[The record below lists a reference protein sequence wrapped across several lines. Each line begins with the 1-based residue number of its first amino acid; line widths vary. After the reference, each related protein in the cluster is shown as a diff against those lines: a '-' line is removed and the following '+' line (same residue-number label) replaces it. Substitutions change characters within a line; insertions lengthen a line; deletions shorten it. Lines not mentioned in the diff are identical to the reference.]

1 VWLTTLIDFFGGFA
15 MSDSTKAKAEAIS
28 APVFTEAWLT
38 THSEGGTIAHLAEKL
53 GRSIEQV
60 RAKRNSV
67 AAQLKERGVELPSLQ
82 RMARSGHGGAGY
94 DQSADMVA
102 QYLSNQKSQETEE
115 VATSEVEG

>member
-1 VWLTTLIDFFGGFA
+1 

-102 QYLSNQKSQETEE
+102 QYLSGQKSQETDE